1 MVELQNEV
9 VSIVSSL
16 QANPQAS
23 PNAVSERSRRGWVV
37 VASAFAIMFV
47 TIGSTYSFSAFF
59 SALQDSF
66 AASRGDI
73 SLIFSIATAVNYLIG
88 AVSGPLA
95 DRFGARP
102 VCLIGIAVA
111 GSGLLFAATASSL
124 WHVTIGF
131 GLGLGVGCGFCFV
144 PALAA
149 VQRWFVQRRGLA
161 SGIAVAGIGLGTF
174 VMPVVAEHLISAV
187 GWRNA
192 WITLGCLIL
201 AVGGAAALWIDNS
214 PERHGLLPDGGT
226 IGHGGRHAS
235 GTVAGASLRD
245 AVASRPFILLYLS
258 LVPIW
263 IGTSI
268 PFVHFVPHAVDHGV
282 ARGTAVAMFGLVGI
296 GSTLGRFLLGSVAD
310 RFGRRSLLV
319 CVLAGLALT
328 QLWWM
333 AAAAVW
339 QFAAFA
345 LVFGSLYGGFVALYP
360 ALTVDYFGGRNASGI
375 IGFLYTGCAVGA
387 FIGPRL
393 AGDVFDMSGSY
404 TMSIAIGAGTT
415 CLAALCVFLAP
426 EPSSFELRRAQS
438 DGSDRIKDAAQ

>member
-1 MVELQNEV
+1 VVELRHQV
-9 VSIVSSL
+9 VHILTLL
-16 QANPQAS
+16 QINPVAIG
-23 PNAVSERSRRGWVV
+23 RSRRRGWAV

-47 TIGSTYSFSAFF
+47 TFGIVYSFSAFF
-59 SALQDSF
+59 SALQESF
-66 AASRGDI
+66 AATRGDI
-73 SLIFSIATAVNYLIG
+73 SLIFSIATALNYLLG

-102 VCLIGIAVA
+102 ICLIGVAIA
-111 GSGLLFAATASSL
+111 GSGLLFAATANSL

-131 GLGLGVGCGFCFV
+131 GLGLGIGSGFCFV
-144 PALAA
+144 PSIAA

-161 SGIAVAGIGLGTF
+161 SGIAVSGIGLGTF
-174 VMPVVAEHLISAV
+174 VMPVVSEQLIATA

-192 WITLGCLIL
+192 WVALGALIL
-201 AVGGAAALWIDNS
+201 VVGSATALWIDNS
-214 PERHGLLPDGGT
+214 PERRGFLPDGGM
-226 IGHGGRHAS
+226 IGQAGPQGRQLAG
-235 GTVAGASLRD
+235 GTVAGSSLGD
-245 AVASRPFILLYLS
+245 AVVSRPFILLYLS

-282 ARGTAVAMFGLVGI
+282 ARGTAVALFGLVGI

-310 RFGRRSLLV
+310 RFGRRALLV
-319 CVLAGLALT
+319 AVLAGLALT

-333 AAAAVW
+333 AAAAAW

-345 LVFGSLYGGFVALYP
+345 VVFGALYGGFVALYP

-375 IGFLYTGCAVGA
+375 IGFLYTGAAVGA

-393 AGDVFDMSGSY
+393 AGDVFDRTGSY
-404 TMSIAIGAGTT
+404 TISITIGAATT
-415 CLAALCVFLAP
+415 CLAALCVLLAP
-426 EPSSFELRRAQS
+426 EPSAPASDPRGAMAQT
-438 DGSDRIKDAAQ
+438 R